1 MTAIDNQN
9 NDPDQQPTLPAETL
23 DAAAPPVA
31 VTSAAKP
38 MPAVPSASSAP
49 PVAVAPPAGKTR
61 YDGLAMLFHWV
72 LAIAIIGTFS
82 VGWYMAD
89 LPFSMT
95 RLKLFNWH
103 KWAGVT
109 ILALSAL
116 RLLWRLSH
124 RPPADLPMP
133 GWQKLGAHAVHWL
146 LYAAFFAVPLSGWAY
161 SSAAGFP
168 IVWFGVLPLPDFVGK
183 DKELAESLKQLHQ
196 FFAYGLGLLVL
207 AHLGAVVKHVFL
219 DKDGLL
225 RRMLPGR
232 A

>member
-1 MTAIDNQN
+1 MSTMDQQN
-9 NDPDQQPTLPAETL
+9 NDPDQQPTLPVDPAAL
-23 DAAAPPVA
+23 SAAP
-31 VTSAAKP
+31 VTATAPASVP
-38 MPAVPSASSAP
+38 MPAAPVQASP
-49 PVAVAPPAGKTR
+49 AVGKTR
-61 YDGLAMLFHWV
+61 YDGLAMAFHWV

-89 LPFSMT
+89 LPFSLT

-133 GWQKLGAHAVHWL
+133 GWQKFGAHAVHWL

-168 IVWFGVLPLPDFVGK
+168 IVWFGVLPLPDFVSK
-183 DKELAESLKQLHQ
+183 DKALAESLKQLHQ

-207 AHLGAVVKHVFL
+207 AHLGAVVKHVVL

>member
-23 DAAAPPVA
+23 DGAAAP
-31 VTSAAKP
+31 AASIAA
-38 MPAVPSASSAP
+38 PAAPASTAMP
-49 PVAVAPPAGKTR
+49 PVTAALPPAGKTR

-89 LPFSMT
+89 LPFSLT

-116 RLLWRLSH
+116 RLLWRLTH
-124 RPPADLPMP
+124 RPPVDLPMP

-183 DKELAESLKQLHQ
+183 DKELAESLKQVHQ

-207 AHLGAVVKHVFL
+207 AHLGAVVKHVVL